1 MRTFSFSFH
10 WPPSGDRLFFSLKG
24 RSLIILAFS
33 FPNIIFNSNLEK
45 TCSHNLIGKK
55 MNEQSLVHGKN
66 KESRLEGCNSLERM
80 EVGRDD
86 VGSLK
91 S

>member
-10 WPPSGDRLFFSLKG
+10 WPPSGDRPFFFFS
-24 RSLIILAFS
+24 
-33 FPNIIFNSNLEK
+33 NIIFNSNLEK

-66 KESRLEGCNSLERM
+66 KESRLEGCNSLEIM